1 MHIKG
6 LKLQTLS
13 SCKHSCVGREGK
25 SFEYVLNFMLS
36 GPTDPRFLFL
46 GLILYAAQDKSA
58 IDGGGDFVSFGL
70 RSGVPEF
77 RFSLGSGGAAV
88 IRGRKAISFG
98 QWHTAKISR
107 HVVEMC
113 TESRTI
119 FPGCVSP
126 PSDWKSFLWSSVPGT

>member
-1 MHIKG
+1 
-6 LKLQTLS
+6 
-13 SCKHSCVGREGK
+13 
-25 SFEYVLNFMLS
+25 MLS